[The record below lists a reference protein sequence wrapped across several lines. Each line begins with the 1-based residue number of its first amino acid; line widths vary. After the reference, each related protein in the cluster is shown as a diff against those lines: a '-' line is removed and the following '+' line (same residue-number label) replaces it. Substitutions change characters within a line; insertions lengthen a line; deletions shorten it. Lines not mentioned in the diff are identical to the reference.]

1 VLLSRERH
9 SEAVVLGRVSVLLW
23 QKLDSIEVVVLRH
36 AEVLLSEPGID
47 CTVLAQQS

>member
-1 VLLSRERH
+1 VLLLKEQDSA
-9 SEAVVLGRVSVLLW
+9 AVVLVRASV
-23 QKLDSIEVVVLRH
+23 LDSIEVVVLRH